1 MTQRDKGRQWDGR
14 SRISTDTY
22 KNNWNDIFG
31 KEVTVKD
38 LKNVLTEEE
47 WTNKLLNKKKNGAT
61 KKTNRTTD

>member
-47 WTNKLLNKKKNGAT
+47 WTNKLLNKKKNGTT
-61 KKTNRTTD
+61 KKTNRTAD

>member
-1 MTQRDKGRQWDGR
+1 MTQRNKGRQWDGR

-47 WTNKLLNKKKNGAT
+47 WTNKLLNKKKNGTT
-61 KKTNRTTD
+61 KKTNRTAD

>member
-47 WTNKLLNKKKNGAT
+47 WTNKLLNKKKNGTT
-61 KKTNRTTD
+61 KKVNRTAD

>member
-1 MTQRDKGRQWDGR
+1 MTQRDKGRKWDGR
-14 SRISTDTY
+14 SRISTETY
-22 KNNWNDIFG
+22 KKNWNDIFG

-47 WTNKLLNKKKNGAT
+47 WTNKLLNKKKNGTT

>member
-14 SRISTDTY
+14 SRISTETY
-22 KNNWNDIFG
+22 KKNWNDIFG

-47 WTNKLLNKKKNGAT
+47 WTNKLLNKKKNGTT
-61 KKTNRTTD
+61 KKVNRTAN

>member
-47 WTNKLLNKKKNGAT
+47 WTNKLLNKKKNGTT